1 MPRKKKKS
9 KEKRRIL
16 QNPNFLLLHGCI
28 TCIAGEVIL
37 REEPYVSAPKSFAS
51 EAVPV
56 CQGCFKTSN
65 LKKCSACQL
74 VWYCG
79 RSCQLS
85 DWKMHRLECR
95 AISRLDKNWRN
106 VVAPD
111 ICLMVKLH
119 LRRKL
124 QSDKIIPTTAT
135 DNYKLV
141 ETLVAHMS
149 SISEREMLLYARKAE
164 IVKLILQWPDFNVK
178 QTVEN
183 FSKGMEKEKGGR
195 KSCFKAFGHFIQ
207 LSRNTH
213 TITGSQM
220 EALGIGLYLVISLIN
235 HSCSPNSVLVFEG
248 KEAVIRAV
256 QQIRKGDE
264 VFVSYIDTGAATT
277 SRQNDLLK
285 QYFFTCTCSR
295 CLSHDPVYDEIDG
308 SFNCMNDKCSG
319 VYESNF
325 DVKEFLSAKKK
336 RENFLKEF
344 CGPSSIL
351 LTKVQSVLLEDYINL
366 GDMQK
371 ALEYC
376 RLTMPTYQRV
386 YAGLHPLL
394 GLRYYTSAKLEW
406 INGNKVIAV
415 DHLNKAVDILKV
427 THGTETQFMK
437 ELFGKLEKARAG
449 GPCEF

>member
-1 MPRKKKKS
+1 M
-9 KEKRRIL
+9 EEL
-16 QNPNFLLLHGCI
+16 QSVLENEGLTVTFDPMKGRCL
-28 TCIAGEVIL
+28 IANKDFSPGEVIL
-37 REEPYVSAPKSFAS
+37 REEPYVCAPKSFAS

-95 AISRLDKNWRN
+95 AISRLDMNWRN

-111 ICLMVKLH
+111 ICLMVKLY

-141 ETLVAHMS
+141 ESLVAHMS
-149 SISEREMLLYARKAE
+149 SISEQEKFLYARKAE
-164 IVKLILQWPDFNVK
+164 IVKLILQWPDINDK

-183 FSKGMEKEKGGR
+183 FSK
-195 KSCFKAFGHFIQ
+195 

-220 EALGIGLYLVISLIN
+220 EPLGIGLYLVISLIN
-235 HSCSPNSVLVFEG
+235 HSCSPNTVLVFEG

-256 QQIRKGDE
+256 QQIQKGDE
-264 VFVSYIDTGAATT
+264 VFVSYIDTGAATM
-277 SRQNDLLK
+277 SRQDDLLK

-295 CLSHDPVYDEIDG
+295 CLSHDPVHDDIDG
-308 SFNCMNDKCSG
+308 SFKCMNDKCSG

-325 DVKEFLSAKKK
+325 GRWFMM
-336 RENFLKEF
+336 
-344 CGPSSIL
+344 
-351 LTKVQSVLLEDYINL
+351 DYINL

-386 YAGLHPLL
+386 YAGFHPLL

-406 INGNKVIAV
+406 VNGNKVIAV
-415 DHLNKAVDILKV
+415 DHLDKAVDILKV
-427 THGTETQFMK
+427 THGTETPFMK
-437 ELFGKLEKARAG
+437 DLLGKLEKARG
-449 GPCEF
+449 GAPFEF